1 VREDLTSTSKHKEEM
16 MRHFTVAIALLITLG
31 LLVPNH
37 AFAQEDSA
45 RVRVAHTS
53 QDAPAIDLYIDGQE
67 SAQGISFFDV
77 SEYTT
82 TSVGKHRVQITPSG
96 EPVTNAV
103 LETNI
108 DLGRDDYTI
117 VVSGKGGSLQA
128 LLLEDS
134 DLQPAAGKALIRFVH
149 AAPDIA
155 PVDFKLAN
163 SDIPFLTD
171 QYYTSADYVEID
183 AGTLTF
189 EVAPAG
195 SENVFLITPEMRF
208 ESGWVYTVYLTGVV
222 TGEPQAWLQVSLDQH
237 ASLE

>member
-1 VREDLTSTSKHKEEM
+1 
-16 MRHFTVAIALLITLG
+16 MRHFSVAIALLITLG
-31 LLVPNH
+31 LLVPTY

-53 QDAPAIDLYIDGQE
+53 QDAPAVDLYIDGEQ
-67 SAQGISFFDV
+67 SATDISFFDV
-77 SEYTT
+77 SEYSTIP
-82 TSVGKHRVQITPSG
+82 VGEHRVQVTPTG
-96 EPVTNAV
+96 EALTNAV
-103 LETNI
+103 LDTTI

-117 VVSGKGGSLQA
+117 VVTGKSGSLQA

-134 DLQPAAGKALIRFVH
+134 DQQVSAGKALIRFVH

-155 PVDFKLAN
+155 AVDFKLAN
-163 SDIPFLTD
+163 SDVPFLTD

-208 ESGWVYTVYLTGVV
+208 ESGWAYTVYLTGKAV
-222 TGEPQAWLQVSLDQH
+222 GEPQAWLQVSLDQ
-237 ASLE
+237 ALLE